1 MTLLP
6 HTLRQS
12 VTDKKG
18 KAMKENYEE
27 PEMEIVIFETSDII
41 TASVTREDDEI
52 EWDENW

>member
-1 MTLLP
+1 
-6 HTLRQS
+6 
-12 VTDKKG
+12 
-18 KAMKENYEE
+18 MKENYEE